1 MQQQLVLIPIFPAPS
16 CFGNK
21 IKCLISA
28 ASIAPSCITYMSEMK
43 EILVHTQPHMHPNI
57 ILMGMFTWRILVL
70 KGEEHLLDETFTDS
84 HGKPELNQTLDP
96 AISLTRIIDAK
107 YNMIPVPI
115 RERVCRVLATF
126 PFTPALHHPPPPPS
140 QKILGVSIRT
150 WKAFD
155 TDAANTYSPDA
166 YKSAIARVIQENPD
180 LTTLYLSIDNHD
192 YLHEYVGMEGRL
204 ERVEFQ
210 PPPGL
215 TNFQLS
221 YLKCRW
227 LSHAH
232 IMIGHPVS
240 SFIEMAWWFGGA
252 KATFIPV

>member
-1 MQQQLVLIPIFPAPS
+1 MNQ
-16 CFGNK
+16 
-21 IKCLISA
+21 
-28 ASIAPSCITYMSEMK
+28 
-43 EILVHTQPHMHPNI
+43 ILTQSSPHVHTNI
-57 ILMGMFTWRILVL
+57 ILMGMFTWRLLVL
-70 KGEEHLLDETFTDS
+70 KGEEHLLDETFADS
-84 HGKPELNQTLDP
+84 HGKPELNQSLDP

-115 RERVCRVLATF
+115 RERILRILSTL
-126 PFTPALHHPPPPPS
+126 PFTPALRQPPPPS
-140 QKILGVSIRT
+140 GQTILGVSIRT

-166 YKSAIARVIQENPD
+166 YKSAIARVIQENPEIN
-180 LTTLYLSIDNHD
+180 TLYLSIDNHE
-192 YLHEYVGMEGRL
+192 YLHEYAGVEGRL

-215 TNFQLS
+215 TEFQIS

-227 LSHAH
+227 LSHAT

-252 KATFIPV
+252 KATFIAV